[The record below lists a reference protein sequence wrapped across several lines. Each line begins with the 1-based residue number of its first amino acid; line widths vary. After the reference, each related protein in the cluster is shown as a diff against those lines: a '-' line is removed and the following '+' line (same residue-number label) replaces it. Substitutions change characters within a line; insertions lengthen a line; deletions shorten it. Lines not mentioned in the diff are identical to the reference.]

1 MYFVRIVC
9 WYRVFIKILIYLS
22 FDNEKELLATL
33 ETIKDLI
40 NEHNIFPLKG
50 MMDQI
55 DKLIERSNLTIA
67 GLNKIQ
73 SKENNN
79 EHTR

>member
-1 MYFVRIVC
+1 MFEDI
-9 WYRVFIKILIYLS
+9 IN
-22 FDNEKELLATL
+22 NEKELLATL

-55 DKLIERSNLTIA
+55 DKLIERSNLTIT
-67 GLNKIQ
+67 GLKKIQ

-79 EHTR
+79 EHTG

>member
-1 MYFVRIVC
+1 MFEDI
-9 WYRVFIKILIYLS
+9 IN
-22 FDNEKELLATL
+22 NEKELLATL